1 VSDDLGL
8 LRILVR
14 ALDDVIAMKLSDG
27 PTADGLRDLADP
39 HWQALSEEERDIA
52 RGWEPVRQE
61 PPITQQEMDENAE
74 LIDLIDPVAAEE
86 YEHPHC
92 GDLERRRA

>member
-1 VSDDLGL
+1 VTIS
-8 LRILVR
+8 
-14 ALDDVIAMKLSDG
+14 
-27 PTADGLRDLADP
+27 
-39 HWQALSEEERDIA
+39 QEEI
-52 RGWEPVRQE
+52 
-61 PPITQQEMDENAE
+61 DENAE